1 MGAVTSRHAAGTWPA
16 PGRHA
21 SLPGRN
27 KGARSRRIVACDGLR
42 FRPVVLQEDKLKTT
56 TRLLKWR
63 RGATAWTPDQA
74 PEALR
79 GLPPSMRRKAIE
91 IANGL
96 LQEGVDEARAIRIAT
111 AKARSWALQQ
121 QRQPDGD

>member
-1 MGAVTSRHAAGTWPA
+1 MRVPMRGEVAWLLPEGDKPYWRGTVTALDS
-16 PGRHA
+16 
-21 SLPGRN
+21 
-27 KGARSRRIVACDGLR
+27 
-42 FRPVVLQEDKLKTT
+42 T

-63 RGATAWTPDQA
+63 RGAAAWTPDQA

-79 GLPPSMRRKAIE
+79 SLPPAMRRKAIE

-96 LQEGVDEARAIRIAT
+96 LQEGVDEERAIRIAT

-121 QRQPDGD
+121 QRQSDDR